1 MFLSEQGEVYS
12 FGGGRDGQIGHG
24 NTLMDTSTPSLITSL
39 KDQVIVSAYCGQNH
53 TALVNDEG
61 QMYTCG
67 DGRYGKLAL
76 GEENFANQFRAVK
89 VPRFQSFIVQK
100 VRTKDKYKIF
110 KKKSSLRNSNTDVK
124 KII

>member
-53 TALVNDEG
+53 TALVN
-61 QMYTCG
+61 
-67 DGRYGKLAL
+67 GK
-76 GEENFANQFRAVK
+76 NVYCHT
-89 VPRFQSFIVQK
+89 
-100 VRTKDKYKIF
+100 VRDICF
-110 KKKSSLRNSNTDVK
+110 L
-124 KII
+124 